1 MLKNKEKNDIERGF
15 EPRLLARETFNFK
28 ERVSDSREITYTYE
42 TELLLLKDL
51 IGKNSIKNSDTFRVF
66 MDRELSKEKNKV
78 YDSDINIRDL
88 YSLDLHITNK
98 NKDYVNTFY
107 KLNDLILSYNT
118 HRITRR
124 ITKKEIVYKKD
135 KVRSIISIMISK
147 NVGVKIFLLPLI
159 DEIDK
164 EKRFITIS
172 SSNRKPLEKK
182 FNIINDDDYKY
193 IEHLLYKYLDV
204 TLNQEKTKINV

>member
-1 MLKNKEKNDIERGF
+1 M
-15 EPRLLARETFNFK
+15 
-28 ERVSDSREITYTYE
+28 
-42 TELLLLKDL
+42 LKDL

-118 HRITRR
+118 HRI
-124 ITKKEIVYKKD
+124 IEELQKKKLYI
-135 KVRSIISIMISK
+135 R
-147 NVGVKIFLLPLI
+147 KI
-159 DEIDK
+159 
-164 EKRFITIS
+164 R
-172 SSNRKPLEKK
+172 LEV
-182 FNIINDDDYKY
+182 
-193 IEHLLYKYLDV
+193 LYL
-204 TLNQEKTKINV
+204 